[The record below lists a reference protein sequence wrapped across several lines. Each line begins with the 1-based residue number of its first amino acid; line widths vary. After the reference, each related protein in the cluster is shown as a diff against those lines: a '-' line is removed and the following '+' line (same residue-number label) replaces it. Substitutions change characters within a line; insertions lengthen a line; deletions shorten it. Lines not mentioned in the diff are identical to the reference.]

1 MSRLLLSLPAIAGV
15 LVVTWVAGLR
25 SGFLLLLGLGFG
37 AALSGSKFGFTTGW
51 RNLIVQKDPWGM
63 VAQMALLALCSL
75 LAFPLLQSNPDEIV
89 GAVSP
94 ITWALVLGAVLFGFA
109 MQLADGCGSGTLYK
123 AGSASPISWAV
134 LPAFIAGSFVG
145 ASHQPGWESLG
156 GPLGEQA
163 SAPSASAI
171 DLLSRLGLT
180 NALLLTLL
188 GCLVIAALSIFY
200 SRQHHAKNRSPI
212 PKVPPRWLWGALFLA
227 LLYAAHLVIAGQ
239 PWGIVYGLGLWGAK
253 IVTAVGI
260 DLSQDAFWG
269 TASHASRIVEP
280 VLWDMTSV
288 TNIGLLYGAL
298 MASRWNLTTSGATP
312 LPTTGQFAVS
322 ILAGLLMG
330 YASRMAYGCNVGAY
344 LGGIA
349 SASLHGWIWLV
360 FAFLGSIVGVR
371 ARQKVGLG

>member
-1 MSRLLLSLPAIAGV
+1 MNRLLLSLPALAGV
-15 LVVTWVAGLR
+15 LLVTWVAGLR

-37 AALSGSKFGFTTGW
+37 AALSGAKFGFTTGW

-63 VAQMALLALCSL
+63 VAQMVLLALCSV
-75 LAFPLLQSNPDEIV
+75 LAFPLLHSSPDEIV

-94 ITWALVLGAVLFGFA
+94 VTWALLLGAVLFGFA

-134 LPAFIAGSFVG
+134 LPAFVAGSFVG

-156 GPLGEQA
+156 GPLLQQGA
-163 SAPSASAI
+163 APSTSAI
-171 DLLSRLGLT
+171 DLLSLFGLSK
-180 NALLLTLL
+180 ALLLTVL
-188 GCLVIAALSIFY
+188 GCLAIAVISILY
-200 SRQHHAKNRSPI
+200 SRLHHRKHGRSLPR
-212 PKVPPRWLWGALFLA
+212 VPPRWLWGALFLA

-253 IVTAVGI
+253 IVTAVGV
-260 DLSQDAFWG
+260 DLSQNQFWG
-269 TASHASRIVEP
+269 SAPHTSRIVEP

-298 MASRWNLTTSGATP
+298 MASRWNLKTSGTTP
-312 LPTTGQFAVS
+312 LPTIGQLAVS

-371 ARQKVGLG
+371 ARQKVGLA

>member
-1 MSRLLLSLPAIAGV
+1 
-15 LVVTWVAGLR
+15 
-25 SGFLLLLGLGFG
+25 
-37 AALSGSKFGFTTGW
+37 
-51 RNLIVQKDPWGM
+51 M
-63 VAQMALLALCSL
+63 VAQMVLLALCSL

-94 ITWALVLGAVLFGFA
+94 ITWALLLGAVLFGFA

-134 LPAFIAGSFVG
+134 LPAFVAGSFVG

-156 GPLGEQA
+156 GPLHQPG
-163 SAPSASAI
+163 SALSASAI
-171 DLLSRLGLT
+171 DLLSTFGLS

-200 SRQHHAKNRSPI
+200 SRQHHATHGRPL

-253 IVTAVGI
+253 LVTAVGV

-269 TASHASRIVEP
+269 SAPHASRIVEP

-298 MASRWNLTTSGATP
+298 MASRWNLKASTATA

-360 FAFLGSIVGVR
+360 CAFVGSMVGVR
-371 ARQKVGLG
+371 VRQKVGL